1 MEKVRYFLGEGLRNI
16 RSNGFVSAASIG
28 VLTICLLL
36 LGSSYLFSE
45 NVKNLITQVESKNQ
59 IMVYLKDDV
68 SDASIK
74 TLKSD
79 IESME
84 NVKGV
89 TFVSKA
95 EALKN
100 AEKTLGDKSKLLS
113 GFESDNPYPNSFE
126 VAIKDMSLYSQTVKQ
141 LTKLTGVE
149 NVSDNS
155 PIAAKLTNISRVINR
170 VGIVLFLILIGVSLF
185 LISNAIKIAV
195 FVRRREINIMKFV
208 GATNGFIRWP
218 FVVEGMFIGL
228 AAGVLGIVLQWYV
241 YTGLFS
247 KIFTVLNVTQMS
259 IAGHDALGM
268 SRLVP
273 CYRCVA
279 VGVLGSLISL
289 HKYLRGLEVS
299 GGMNKKTKKSHFD
312 SRAHN
317 RDTLLSSVCSMEPL
331 LWH

>member
-36 LGSSYLFSE
+36 LGSSFLFSQ
-45 NVKNLITQVESKNQ
+45 NVRNLISQVESKNQ
-59 IMVYLKDDV
+59 IMVYIKDNVNQNGID
-68 SDASIK
+68 
-74 TLKSD
+74 TLKNQ
-79 IESME
+79 IESTS
-84 NVKGV
+84 NVKSAS
-89 TFVSKA
+89 FVSKS

-113 GFESDNPYPNSFE
+113 GFESDNPYPNAFE
-126 VAIKDMSLYSQTVKQ
+126 VAISDMSMYAQTVKQ
-141 LTKLTGVE
+141 LTKLNGVE

-218 FVVEGMFIGL
+218 FVVEGIFIGL
-228 AAGVLGIVLQWYV
+228 SAGVLGIVLQWYV

-247 KIFTVLNVTQMS
+247 RIFTVLNVTQMS
-259 IAGHDALGM
+259 IVSMMPYL
-268 SRLVP
+268 
-273 CYRCVA
+273 CVGYLA
-279 VGVLGSLISL
+279 TGVAIGVLGSVISL
-289 HKYLRGLEVS
+289 HKYLRV
-299 GGMNKKTKKSHFD
+299 
-312 SRAHN
+312 
-317 RDTLLSSVCSMEPL
+317 
-331 LWH
+331 

>member
-259 IAGHDALGM
+259 ISNMMPYLSAGYLATG
-268 SRLVP
+268 
-273 CYRCVA
+273 VA
-279 VGVLGSLISL
+279 IGVLGSLISL
-289 HKYLRGLEVS
+289 HKYLKV
-299 GGMNKKTKKSHFD
+299 
-312 SRAHN
+312 
-317 RDTLLSSVCSMEPL
+317 
-331 LWH
+331 